1 MATASRFR
9 QVVAAAVGS
18 ATASVAGSVA
28 GSVAADS
35 VAAGS
40 VEEVVG
46 SEEEATQLERLGA
59 DAGVVG

>member
-1 MATASRFR
+1 MGS
-9 QVVAAAVGS
+9 VAASVAGS
-18 ATASVAGSVA
+18 VAASVAASVAGSVA
-28 GSVAADS
+28 GSVAVDS

>member
-1 MATASRFR
+1 MGS
-9 QVVAAAVGS
+9 VAASVAGS
-18 ATASVAGSVA
+18 VAASVAASVAGSVA